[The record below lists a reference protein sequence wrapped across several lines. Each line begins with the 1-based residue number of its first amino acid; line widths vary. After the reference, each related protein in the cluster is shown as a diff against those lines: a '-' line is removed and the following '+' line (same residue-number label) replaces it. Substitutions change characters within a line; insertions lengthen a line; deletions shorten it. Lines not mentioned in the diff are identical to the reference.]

1 MGFPHHMQ
9 KKKVFQLYVYRDK
22 DFLSGVMQYALLK
35 KKFEKKINEKFNL
48 FIRQIKI

>member
-22 DFLSGVMQYALLK
+22 DYLSRVMQYALLK
-35 KKFEKKINEKFNL
+35 KKFEEKNNEK
-48 FIRQIKI
+48 I